1 MSRRIRVA
9 IVDDSALMRR
19 MLSESLEA
27 IPDFEV
33 VGTAQDPYEAR
44 DMIKVARPEVLTL
57 DVEMPRMDG
66 LTFLEKIMTL
76 RPMPVVMVST
86 LTKEGTEAT
95 VRALELGAI
104 DYVGK
109 PKGTDGDSFAEFRD
123 ELVLKLRLAAAAR
136 LNIPRA
142 KPVRAA
148 APARRPGDRRM
159 IAMGASTGGVERI
172 RDVLEALSDTCPP
185 IFIVQH
191 IGAPF
196 VASFAA
202 RLDRQTSLTVR
213 VATHGA
219 RVGPG
224 QAVIAPGD
232 EHLSVRRDALGY
244 ICELSD
250 GPAVSGHRPSVDV
263 LFESVAKVAGANA
276 VGVILSGMGRDGA
289 TGMAAMRAAGAWTI
303 GENEASCVVYGM
315 PRMAKQADG
324 VAAEL
329 PLSQIP
335 GEMMRAAAA
344 IVERL

>member
-44 DMIKVARPEVLTL
+44 DMIKVARPDVLTL

-250 GPAVSGHRPSVDV
+250 GPAVSGHRPSAIGRCAVRVGCQGGRCERRRRHSQRHGPRRRHGDGGHEGGRR
-263 LFESVAKVAGANA
+263 LDDRRERGELRRLWYAAHGKAGRRRC
-276 VGVILSGMGRDGA
+276 GRTAPEPD
-289 TGMAAMRAAGAWTI
+289 
-303 GENEASCVVYGM
+303 
-315 PRMAKQADG
+315 PR
-324 VAAEL
+324 
-329 PLSQIP
+329 
-335 GEMMRAAAA
+335 
-344 IVERL
+344 